1 MGIVF
6 LGILLKEELQ
16 RTTLDNIDNAET
28 HCFSNAWV
36 FDYFLLSNVFF
47 VILVFSYKEE
57 IQRTTLDNIDCD
69 ARTTTPFAMQ
79 KSGT

>member
-28 HCFSNAWV
+28 HCFVECMGNRLFSV
-36 FDYFLLSNVFF
+36 VQCVCFG
-47 VILVFSYKEE
+47 ILVFRIMKKYKELHE
-57 IQRTTLDNIDCD
+57 TT
-69 ARTTTPFAMQ
+69 
-79 KSGT
+79 

>member
-28 HCFSNAWV
+28 HCFVECMGVRLFSVVQCV
-36 FDYFLLSNVFF
+36 FLGYSR
-47 VILVFSYKEE
+47 ISYKEE
-57 IQRTTLDNIDCD
+57 IQRTT
-69 ARTTTPFAMQ
+69 
-79 KSGT
+79 